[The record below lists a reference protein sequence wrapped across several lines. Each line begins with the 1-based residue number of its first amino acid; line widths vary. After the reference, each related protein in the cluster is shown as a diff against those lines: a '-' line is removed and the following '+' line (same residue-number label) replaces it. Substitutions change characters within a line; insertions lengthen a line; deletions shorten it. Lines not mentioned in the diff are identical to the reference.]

1 MRLKRRF
8 EYTQFIPSP
17 DGKHVAFTT
26 NERGQLRVGTLELE
40 SGKHTW
46 HATLGNRLARLEND
60 LHPRLAWHP
69 KGRTLAFATELR
81 GAPHLGLVSMKTGE
95 VQLRELFKI
104 GRVLDMSYSQW
115 GIPAH
120 VGPGGRTVRPLSV

>member
-1 MRLKRRF
+1 M
-8 EYTQFIPSP
+8 
-17 DGKHVAFTT
+17 AFTT
-26 NERGQLRVGTLELE
+26 TERGQLRVGTLELE

-104 GRVLDMSYSQW
+104 DQVLDMSYSPNGAFLLMSALEDGQSDLYRYDVV
-115 GIPAH
+115 ANNQ
-120 VGPGGRTVRPLSV
+120 RPCGEIV